1 MLVPRISP
9 RISLAASGPRSISIS
24 SYLRAAAEAGI
35 DFVDIDLT
43 GRTRFLN
50 PTRLDRTVAREGL
63 TVRSVWIPDLTR
75 GRFAERWGHLPEL
88 IRELLG
94 SFSCASV
101 VLDWA
106 VPAHDQ
112 RRQRLFKDL
121 RAAIPSGTS
130 PSYVVRPGTLVGSRE
145 HLDGLTALRRRAEE
159 WDLSIVLDLSGP
171 IDPRWEAEAALV
183 RLLPRLSAVR
193 LGPLASRPPGRGRER
208 ATARVLAALADSSFE
223 GTIAIVP
230 RPVPWQISPSQALAR
245 SAAEASMQVR
255 ARYAAVHDPLPQDLH
270 PEFRHQRWI

>member
-35 DFVDIDLT
+35 DYVDIDLT

-50 PTRLDRTVAREGL
+50 PSRLDRAVAREGL
-63 TVRSVWIPDLTR
+63 TVRSLWIPDFGR
-75 GRFAERWGHLPEL
+75 GRFAERWRHLPGLVHEML
-88 IRELLG
+88 EF
-94 SFSCASV
+94 FSGASV

-112 RRQRLFKDL
+112 RRQRLFREL
-121 RAAIPSGTS
+121 RAAIPAGTS
-130 PSYVVRPGTLVGSRE
+130 PSYVVRPATLAGSRE
-145 HLDGLTALRRRAEE
+145 HLDALTTLRRRAEE
-159 WDLSIVLDLSGP
+159 WDLSIVLDLNGP

-208 ATARVLAALADSSFE
+208 ATARVIAALADSSFD
-223 GTIAIVP
+223 GTIAIAP
-230 RPVPWQISPSQALAR
+230 RPAPWQIAPSQALAR
-245 SAAEASMQVR
+245 SAAEAAIQVR
-255 ARYAAVHDPLPQDLH
+255 ARYAAVHDPLPTDLH
-270 PEFRHQRWI
+270 PEFRHQRWS